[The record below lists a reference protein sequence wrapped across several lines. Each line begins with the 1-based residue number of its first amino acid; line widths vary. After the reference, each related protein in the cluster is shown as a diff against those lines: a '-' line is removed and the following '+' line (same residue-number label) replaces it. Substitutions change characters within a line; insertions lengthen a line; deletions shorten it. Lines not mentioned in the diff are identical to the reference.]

1 MSISVTTLKAGD
13 VLYDVHRVKVGN
25 TTASKLAWF
34 PVVIQELVPNGA
46 MASWNGNAPRL
57 YGWSQ
62 LRRLRR
68 SIPKKLR
75 T

>member
-1 MSISVTTLKAGD
+1 MTINVTLIKPGD
-13 VLYDVHRVKVGN
+13 VLYDVHRVKIGN
-25 TTASKLAWF
+25 TTNTRLAWF

-46 MASWNGNAPRL
+46 MASWNGNPPRL
-57 YGWSQ
+57 YAWSQ

-75 T
+75 A